1 MADTTKSY
9 RIRTDIGSKLTD
21 DYITVDANLVQDY
34 DAFDILSVSIDSID
48 TYKLH
53 NSNYGVVVGRVLAN
67 NGFGIPNAKISIFI
81 ALLRKVIL
89 LVPLALLLPRWLGV
103 EGVFWAEGLSD
114 AVAALC
120 CISIF
125 AWAFPRILRRISS
138 PAAPIR

>member
-81 ALLRKVIL
+81 SSDGEDGEKVRKL
-89 LVPLALLLPRWLGV
+89 YPYTSSAGKDSDGV
-103 EGVFWAEGLSD
+103 RYNLFLTK
-114 AVAALC
+114 
-120 CISIF
+120 
-125 AWAFPRILRRISS
+125 R
-138 PAAPIR
+138 